1 MQMKRART
9 VARPA
14 PRALMPCLLR
24 LLIAST
30 LTVAAMFAFD
40 DPAVFKSDV
49 AMTRVDV
56 QVVDEMGRVITGL
69 QAKDFVLRVD
79 GKVQP
84 VRNFASENMPVD
96 ILLLLDV
103 SGSME
108 PHVQRIADASEQAL
122 RVLAPQDRMAV
133 MVFDTRTR
141 VRLPFNQDH
150 REITSELHNVLR
162 AERFNGGTRV
172 THALLDAARY
182 IGRSARQ
189 DARRAI
195 VILTDDETQDEEAGS
210 QVQTA
215 LDEANAVLS
224 FLRAPYE
231 EPFAQGPGGAPGGG
245 RGGTWGSGGQGPWGS
260 GGGQGPWGGSNW
272 PGGTRL
278 PGSTGR
284 LPGGVTMSGS
294 GSHPAGTADIA
305 KNSGGDVMSISDA
318 SAFEDTLERIR
329 RRYALHFYWP
339 QGPTNPEA
347 RTVVVSLAH
356 STGARYPRAEV
367 RYRRVYVTSG
377 LARSA
382 GGMLEISREADA
394 TDPEGVQPK
403 TSGDVVSPQSS
414 VRRRVA
420 VNERSGPLVNSVE
433 VESADSPTSA
443 TVPAQSPSAS
453 SQKSTVTTPES
464 APAKGGGWP
473 RVDEGKGRSLGDGP
487 IVR

>member
-1 MQMKRART
+1 MLC
-9 VARPA
+9 P
-14 PRALMPCLLR
+14 LR
-24 LLIAST
+24 LLIASVFA
-30 LTVAAMFAFD
+30 VAIFAAD
-40 DPAVFKSDV
+40 DPTVFKSDV

-56 QVVDEMGRVITGL
+56 QVVDQMGRVITGL

-79 GKVQP
+79 GKAQP
-84 VRNFASENMPVD
+84 IRNFASENMPVD

-122 RVLAPQDRMAV
+122 RVLSPQDRMAV

-150 REITSELHNVLR
+150 GEITGELHNVLR

-172 THALLDAARY
+172 THALLDAAKY
-182 IGRSARQ
+182 IGRAARQ

-195 VILTDDETQDEEAGS
+195 VILTDDQTQDEEAGS

-231 EPFAQGPGGAPGGG
+231 EQFARGGG
-245 RGGTWGSGGQGPWGS
+245 SVPGNGGGPWSGGGQGPWGS

-272 PGGTRL
+272 PGGGGRL
-278 PGSTGR
+278 PTSGRR
-284 LPGGVTMSGS
+284 LPGGVTMG
-294 GSHPAGTADIA
+294 GDPSHPAGTADVA
-305 KNSGGDVMSISDA
+305 KNSGGDVMQISDA

-339 QGPTNPEA
+339 QGATNPEG

-356 STGARYPRAEV
+356 STGARYRGSEV
-367 RYRRVYVTSG
+367 RYRRAYFSSG
-377 LARSA
+377 LTRSA
-382 GGMLEISREADA
+382 GGMVEVSREADP

-403 TSGDVVSPQSS
+403 TTGDVVSAQTP
-414 VRRRVA
+414 VKRRVA
-420 VNERSGPLVNSVE
+420 VNERSGPLINTVDVE
-433 VESADSPTSA
+433 PADSSTRA
-443 TVPAQSPSAS
+443 AAPAQSSSAS
-453 SQKSTVTTPES
+453 SQRSTTTPEQTPAS
-464 APAKGGGWP
+464 TPAKRGGWP
-473 RVDEGKGRSLGDGP
+473 RIDEGKNRSSGDGP
-487 IVR
+487 IFK